1 MCVYTETRLSECV
14 KYILT
19 NTNEQER
26 ERERRRVRQTDR
38 QTDRQTERQ

>member
-1 MCVYTETRLSECV
+1 MCVYTETWLCECV

-26 ERERRRVRQTDR
+26 ERDGQTDIDRQSDR
-38 QTDRQTERQ
+38 QTDR